1 MSENDNKLMGKLEQQ
16 MSEMEVE
23 EKEMDKKLQE
33 IDALITSL

>member
-1 MSENDNKLMGKLEQQ
+1 MSANDNKLIEKLEQQ
-16 MSEMEVE
+16 MSEMKVK